1 MDTGPHREAIARAML
16 VSTTMSGSD
25 DHQKLLR
32 STAYPH
38 AEFDQPI
45 QKHPKSNP
53 MLKTSSSLPTSRR
66 QDEQRHISDI
76 ATKQLSKSLLI
87 HIPGISA
94 FPQMPRTVLR
104 SPNQLAIPAYNVGYD
119 IRYPPSNV
127 RVAIEARPL
136 NGSASH
142 TYSMVSEDNLPS
154 ILFQIQPY
162 VSPLH
167 GVPVP
172 VLRNDT
178 TGQLEKGRWGQP
190 LRFFSFLPRWIDIE
204 ISGLLLEFW
213 HRLDPRLH
221 PTDIRDR
228 MNIQPG
234 GTMPSNLTL
243 RLRRKWLLHSLGTPS
258 WELGDILPLESE
270 LLIVGNLTR
279 EQVLLNTS
287 MVMDLEGNRLLKP
300 FRPVDRATQCME
312 SGLSIDHF
320 LQGFDDAEKIPIP
333 ANQHV
338 LQLKLHQRLQNLA
351 KLLGYPSHPFN
362 YVLLP
367 HHFQPLWWNVPRGVV
382 PSRQIDHIDSLTHEQ
397 FVYHCAKMV
406 SSGQIDQL
414 LGET

>member
-1 MDTGPHREAIARAML
+1 MDTEPHREAIARAML
-16 VSTTMSGSD
+16 VSTTMPGSV
-25 DHQKLLR
+25 DHQKLLGP
-32 STAYPH
+32 TAHPH
-38 AEFDQPI
+38 AEVNQPS
-45 QKHPKSNP
+45 QKQPKPKP
-53 MLKTSSSLPTSRR
+53 MLETSNSLPTSGR
-66 QDEQRHISDI
+66 QDKQRHISDI
-76 ATKQLSKSLLI
+76 VAKQLSKSLLI
-87 HIPGISA
+87 HIPGISVS
-94 FPQMPRTVLR
+94 PQLLGTVLR

-119 IRYPPSNV
+119 CQYPPSSV
-127 RVAIEARPL
+127 RMAIEARPL
-136 NGSASH
+136 NGSTSH

-190 LRFFSFLPRWIDIE
+190 LRFFSFLPRWIDID
-204 ISGLLLEFW
+204 IAGLLLEFW

-234 GTMPSNLTL
+234 RIRPTNLAL

-270 LLIVGNLTR
+270 LLIIGNLTR

-287 MVMDLEGNRLLKP
+287 MFMDLEGARLLKP
-300 FRPVDRATQCME
+300 FRPVDRATQYME

-320 LQGFDDAEKIPIP
+320 LQGFADVEKIPIP

-367 HHFQPLWWNVPRGVV
+367 HQFQPLWWNVPSGVV

-397 FVYHCAKMV
+397 FVYHCAKMI

-414 LGET
+414 LEEN